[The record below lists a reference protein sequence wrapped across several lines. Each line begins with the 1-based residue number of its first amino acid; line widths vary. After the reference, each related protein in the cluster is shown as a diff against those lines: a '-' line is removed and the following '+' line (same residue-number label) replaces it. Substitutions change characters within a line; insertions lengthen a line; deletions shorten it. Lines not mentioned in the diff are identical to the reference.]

1 MNWGFDRL
9 RWIKQLEFTAIV
21 AVAIAL
27 ACVMIGQGAE
37 RYAASASPSLVALVD
52 PSAGETKAATH
63 GVPIF
68 NTIDYA
74 TTGSIKGQTVVIS
87 PCESQQSGR

>member
-1 MNWGFDRL
+1 MNGGYERL
-9 RWIKQLEFTAIV
+9 GWVRRLEFTA
-21 AVAIAL
+21 AAAIAIAV

-37 RYAASASPSLVALVD
+37 RYAASEPPPVVAVSD
-52 PSAGETKAATH
+52 PGDGAPKAVAH
-63 GVPIF
+63 NAPIF

-87 PCESQQSGR
+87 PCTGEETQR

>member
-9 RWIKQLEFTAIV
+9 GWIRQLEYTAV
-21 AVAIAL
+21 AALAIAL
-27 ACVMIGQGAE
+27 ACVLIGQGAE
-37 RYAASASPSLVALVD
+37 RYAATASPSVAALAD
-52 PSAGETKAATH
+52 PSAGETKAETRSL
-63 GVPIF
+63 PLF

-87 PCESQQSGR
+87 PCASRQSGR

>member
-9 RWIKQLEFTAIV
+9 GWIKQLEYTAV
-21 AVAIAL
+21 AAVAIAL
-27 ACVMIGQGAE
+27 ACVLIGQGAE
-37 RYAASASPSLVALVD
+37 RYAATASPSMVALVD
-52 PSAGETKAATH
+52 PSEGETPAKAH
-63 GVPIF
+63 SVPLF

-87 PCESQQSGR
+87 PCTGQQVER